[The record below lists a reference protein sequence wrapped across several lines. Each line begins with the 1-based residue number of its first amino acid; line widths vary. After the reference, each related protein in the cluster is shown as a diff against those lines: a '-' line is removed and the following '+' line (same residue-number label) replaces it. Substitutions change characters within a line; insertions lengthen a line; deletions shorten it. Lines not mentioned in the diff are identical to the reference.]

1 MVRNI
6 STSIIIAQLLC
17 TLLPFFLSATALQQ
31 DKPTNISNSDYDSNL
46 SSTTSDEV
54 SISTRV
60 TFGGPM
66 AIVGAVIIAILIL
79 VVAVGDVYIG
89 CPFGRIWQS
98 IKFWDNTAN
107 DKKVGVEDKKS
118 PKKRKDETDKT
129 DTDIDSTLSPTV
141 SSAV

>member
-17 TLLPFFLSATALQQ
+17 TLLPFFFSATALQQ
-31 DKPTNISNSDYDSNL
+31 DRPTNISNSDYDSNL